1 MHKQEGL
8 SETRFMVD
16 HMDTTM
22 QVFLFIR
29 EYLAMHLW
37 PPTLK
42 EIAAGCGLVWPSSV
56 IRHLDRLEGWGLIT
70 RAPGRARSIALTDK
84 GQTFSPGSPAVC
96 PAPLRPH
103 PRKKRP
109 TGTDSPGN
117 NSPVR

>member
-8 SETRFMVD
+8 SETRFTVD
-16 HMDTTM
+16 YMDTTM

-29 EYLAMHLW
+29 EYLATHLW

-42 EIAAGCGLVWPSSV
+42 EIAVGCGLVWPSSV

-84 GQTFSPGSPAVC
+84 GQTFSP
-96 PAPLRPH
+96 
-103 PRKKRP
+103 
-109 TGTDSPGN
+109 
-117 NSPVR
+117 